1 MVRSCREVQRH
12 KDHAKK
18 KSTAGRCREG
28 IQRSSSG
35 TLLRKK
41 LPTAHFSFRF
51 CKSWSSPPLPP
62 LPLLL
67 VGEIDT
73 SWPSYPPPSSA
84 ASTYSSRAVEL
95 PTGRAKSSI
104 RTATSSFRWGCRA
117 HSEPGRPSS
126 VRTVPPTCPSGLTSS
141 LRHRRRRA
149 RFGRS
154 SKHARLTLGRAE
166 HAANGGRTK
175 GDGECGSDS
184 LLVLRYRAKEGR
196 RCRAFS
202 AELHACPM

>member
-1 MVRSCREVQRH
+1 MKSRDIRIMP
-12 KDHAKK
+12 KK
-18 KSTAGRCREG
+18 KARPGDAGKASNGAAAAPCSA
-28 IQRSSSG
+28 RSSQRLTFHFASAKAG
-35 TLLRKK
+35 
-41 LPTAHFSFRF
+41 LP
-51 CKSWSSPPLPP
+51 PPLPP